1 MESNDPKKSFELIP
15 SETDPETGKITY
27 DVKYSA
33 DFPSL
38 YRAFS
43 NLKKEY
49 EKFLSYD
56 EIKKDSKFEEIYNG
70 FNYLFNQY
78 KSHMRKNYPKQY
90 SLLKEINDNL
100 LRELVQK
107 HLKEMSATGA
117 GISAATYTPG
127 ESENTAPKYAFNPN
141 KKAKGTQNTYY
152 YKLTSG
158 YKPVDAE
165 KLHKQA
171 KGLEHKELWT
181 KKLEENES
189 TDSYVNS
196 LNIQDPSLKQFIDT
210 RMTDFDKI
218 EDKLNILFPLLKS
231 AKTDTMEYYKTNPDF
246 KIKYSTDLAVD
257 YLDDLITLFKEKK

>member
-1 MESNDPKKSFELIP
+1 MESNEPKKSFELTP
-15 SETDPETGKITY
+15 SSTDPETGTVTF
-27 DVKYSA
+27 DVKYNA
-33 DFPSL
+33 DFPGL
-38 YRAFS
+38 YKAF
-43 NLKKEY
+43 KKLNE
-49 EKFLSYD
+49 EFKRFLIYD
-56 EIKKDSKFEEIYNG
+56 EVKTDSKFREIYKG

-78 KSHMRKNYPKQY
+78 KSHMRENYPKQY
-90 SLLKEINDNL
+90 SILKTANEDL

-152 YKLTSG
+152 YKLSG

-171 KGLEHKELWT
+171 KGLEHKDLWA

-189 TDSYVNS
+189 TDSYINS
-196 LNIQDPSLKQFIDT
+196 LNIQDPSLKQFINT

-218 EDKLNILFPLLKS
+218 EDKLNTLLPLLKS
-231 AKTDTMEYYKTNPDF
+231 AKTDTMEYYKINPDF
-246 KIKYSTDLAVD
+246 KIKYGTDLAAD